1 MSTQSKIT
9 KFFSPPANPERWLR
23 DHINKCR
30 DKLEDDYKLKQE
42 RQLKLDSDKALR
54 MAKKK
59 NEARRLQ
66 RTIKRNQ
73 EQLEEAADELK
84 DNVLHFDDEE
94 EDKVRGAGASKKT
107 WVRRPEHWKTLVE
120 FYRLAKNVRDV
131 QTEYSDLFAGLSEIQ
146 LYKKLTRWAKELDR
160 KKR

>member
-9 KFFSPPANPERWLR
+9 NFFSPPANPKRWLR
-23 DHINKCR
+23 DHITKCR

-66 RTIKRNQ
+66 RKIKRNQ
-73 EQLEEAADELK
+73 EQLEEAA
-84 DNVLHFDDEE
+84 
-94 EDKVRGAGASKKT
+94 GG
-107 WVRRPEHWKTLVE
+107 
-120 FYRLAKNVRDV
+120 
-131 QTEYSDLFAGLSEIQ
+131 
-146 LYKKLTRWAKELDR
+146 
-160 KKR
+160 